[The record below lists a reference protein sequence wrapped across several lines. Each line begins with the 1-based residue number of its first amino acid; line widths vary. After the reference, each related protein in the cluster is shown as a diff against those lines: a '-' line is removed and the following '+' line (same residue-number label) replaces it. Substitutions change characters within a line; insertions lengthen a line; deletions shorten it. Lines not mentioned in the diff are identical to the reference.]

1 MPDFDRPIL
10 ALDTSTSLCSLA
22 IGNDQRIWHEW
33 SAWAPRAHSELLHP
47 AVAAA
52 FAALG
57 WSSPAAAGSEAGTRL
72 DCIAVTTG
80 PGSFTGLR
88 IGIAAAKGLSHAWGL
103 PLLGLPTLQVMA
115 WGLMAPGCAVA
126 AAIPSRRA
134 DCYAALFSPGDPS
147 RGLPTATGEIV
158 VAPADEAL
166 ASLLERFRSLLT
178 AAPAAGDPAS
188 GDAPHTLL
196 LCGQPWR
203 QLPAMLATVAGSLSP
218 SWRGQALLAGEEH
231 DWPRGRDLA
240 GAAAVARRGGRG
252 GPPEG
257 VLPQYVRRPGLGGV
271 VDDERPAPGITVL
284 TPSEPQAGPLPGR
297 CPDRGCH

>member
-1 MPDFDRPIL
+1 MSDSGRPIL

-22 IGNDQRIWHEW
+22 IGDDRRIRHEW

-47 AVAAA
+47 ALAAA

-57 WSSPAAAGSEAGTRL
+57 WSSPAAAAGGAASRL
-72 DCIAVTTG
+72 DCVAVTTG

-88 IGIAAAKGLSHAWGL
+88 IGVAAAKGLSHAWGL
-103 PLLGLPTLQVMA
+103 PLLGLPTLQIMA
-115 WGLMAPGCAVA
+115 WGLVAPGCAVV

-134 DCYAALFSPGDPS
+134 DCYAALFAPVDPAQ
-147 RGLPTATGEIV
+147 GLPAAAGDTV
-158 VAPADEAL
+158 VAPPGEAL
-166 ASLLERFRSLLT
+166 ASLLQRFVGLATT
-178 AAPAAGDPAS
+178 AAADRAPWAAC
-188 GDAPHTLL
+188 HTLL

-203 QLPAMLATVAGSLSP
+203 QQPAALAAVAGLLP
-218 SWRGQALLAGEEH
+218 VSWRGQASLAGEEH

-240 GAAAVARRGGRG
+240 GAAAVARRGGLG

-271 VDDERPAPGITVL
+271 VDDDRPAPEITVL
-284 TPSEPQAGPLPGR
+284 TPAEPQGNRPPGR
-297 CPDRGCH
+297 CPEHGCH